1 MDTAA
6 LLAYNVEQMEEKLRL
21 TVQSKTGYKTLQY
34 QTRWLNRQ
42 MRTWVGSETVYVDKD
57 SFTNFMLS
65 NHYIGCREVV
75 EALFEKYKLGPG
87 EEEEGMIDV
96 DDFSRT
102 IINQSLQQK
111 ADTLR
116 RSQGDIY

>member
-1 MDTAA
+1 MNSAA

-21 TVQSKTGYKTLQY
+21 TVQTKTGYKTIQY

-42 MRTWVGSETVYVDKD
+42 IRTWVGSETVYVDKD

-65 NHYIGCREVV
+65 NHYIGCREVI

-87 EEEEGMIDV
+87 DEEEGLINV
-96 DDFSRT
+96 EEFSHT
-102 IINQSLQQK
+102 IVNQSMQQK
-111 ADTLR
+111 ADTMR